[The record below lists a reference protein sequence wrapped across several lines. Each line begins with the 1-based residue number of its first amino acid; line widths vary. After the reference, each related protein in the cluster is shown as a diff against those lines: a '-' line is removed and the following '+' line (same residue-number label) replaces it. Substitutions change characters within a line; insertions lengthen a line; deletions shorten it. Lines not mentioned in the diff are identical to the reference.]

1 MKPKLILLLILSSF
15 TGLFASAKALP
26 PNNGIEST
34 SKSDIAGGVIHG
46 ETKKPISNVVVT
58 AYLSSKK
65 EKVVVTDGNGNYN
78 FDDLKPGTYKFI
90 FEKDG
95 YKKVMRDKVVIK
107 SDEAF
112 QLNVELNENSTFTFT
127 PNPSNIFD
135 FD

>member
-1 MKPKLILLLILSSF
+1 MKPKLFLLIILSSL
-15 TGLFASAKALP
+15 TGLFASAKTIS
-26 PNNGIEST
+26 PNDGLEST
-34 SKSDIAGGVIHG
+34 SKSDIAGGVIHS

-95 YKKVMRDKVVIK
+95 YKKVMREKVVVK
-107 SDEAF
+107 TDEAF
-112 QLNVELNENSTFTFT
+112 QLNVELNEYSPFNFT

-135 FD
+135 FE